1 MHGISQALPTF
12 PLPVI
17 SPMAI
22 VPRTSS
28 TPHALTS
35 SVFSASP
42 PHQASTP
49 LFPSPPTRSP
59 TLSLALSH
67 LARPGQAKPGYRF
80 TFSPV
85 VPLRWSQWSN
95 CHPHRN
101 RQYSSDHGTF
111 LEKGR
116 APSRHAPLCRLR
128 FQERR
133 QRHQRLN
140 PQPALRPLPRVHL
153 RFPMPLRAN
162 SPLPAPSHKPTK
174 SRISAARLSPRPPV
188 LRIRQL
194 LSHQTGH
201 TLVYLILQLP
211 MRVCLRLSRME
222 CRIIR

>member
-1 MHGISQALPTF
+1 VCRFPNLDDILIRLHLLHFLHTLEGISTLALSPTQALLRTQPAHLSLLTFLHLLLTTCTSLFYMHGISQALPTF

-140 PQPALRPLPRVHL
+140 PQPALRPLPRVVS
-153 RFPMPLRAN
+153 FP
-162 SPLPAPSHKPTK
+162 
-174 SRISAARLSPRPPV
+174 
-188 LRIRQL
+188 L
-194 LSHQTGH
+194 LHCS
-201 TLVYLILQLP
+201 L
-211 MRVCLRLSRME
+211 
-222 CRIIR
+222 